1 VTEPYGGT
9 RGLRADVEA
18 ILRAAIEAAHPA
30 PLVRR
35 ALASAP
41 EVGGGGPIRLVA
53 LGKAAP
59 IMADEAFE
67 LLGDRIVQHVIVAPR
82 GTAGRRPVLHGGHPL
97 PDADSV
103 AAGGAIRDIVT
114 AAAPD
119 DVVLVLL
126 SGGGSAAAVLPLDI
140 IEVDEYA
147 GCIRR
152 LMRAGADIAELNTVR
167 RHIDGL
173 KGGRM
178 AVMAQPATVLGL
190 VLSDV
195 VGDAL
200 ETIASG
206 PLSPDPTSAGDALRV
221 LRRYGLVEECA
232 ESIHHVLTTSI
243 RTGEDE
249 TPGPGAPVF
258 ERVRVRVIGG
268 NDVAVTGAARAAE
281 GLGYTVHRAV
291 HPVTGAARSAGEALA
306 GEAVALQRAGTLPAC
321 IVAGGESTV
330 MVRGGGRGGRN
341 QELVLAACIALDG
354 APGIAL
360 GSAGTDGVDGPT
372 DAAGAVADAGTLG
385 RAAAAGADPDAALRE
400 NDSHSFFRAAGGLIV
415 TGPTGT
421 NVNDVHVALV
431 VDPVG
436 QPD

>member
-1 VTEPYGGT
+1 VTERDGA
-9 RGLRADVEA
+9 RGLRADAEA
-18 ILRAAIEAAHPA
+18 ILRAAIEAAHPG

-35 ALASAP
+35 ALESAP
-41 EVGGGGPIRLVA
+41 EIAGGGPIRLVA

-59 IMADEAFE
+59 LMADEAFE
-67 LLGDRIVQHVIVAPR
+67 ILGDRVVQHVIVAPH
-82 GTAGRRPVLHGGHPL
+82 GTAARRPVLHGGHPL

-103 AAGGAIRDIVT
+103 AAGRAIRDVVT
-114 AAAPD
+114 GAARD
-119 DVVLVLL
+119 DAVLVLL

-147 GCIRR
+147 DCIHR

-178 AVMAQPATVLGL
+178 AAMAEPATVLGL

-195 VGDAL
+195 VDDAL

-221 LRRYGLVEECA
+221 LRRYSLVEECA
-232 ESIHHVLTTSI
+232 ESIHHVLTTCI

-249 TPGPGAPVF
+249 TPGPDAPVF

-268 NDVAVTGAARAAE
+268 NDVAVEGAARAA
-281 GLGYTVHRAV
+281 GDLGYEVRRAI
-291 HPVTGAARSAGEALA
+291 HPVTGAARAAGEALA
-306 GEAVALQRAGTLPAC
+306 GEALALRRAGPLPAC
-321 IVAGGESTV
+321 IVAGGETTV
-330 MVRGGGRGGRN
+330 MVRGDGRGGRN
-341 QELVLAACIALDG
+341 QELVLAACIALGG
-354 APGIAL
+354 APGIAV

-372 DAAGAVADAGTLG
+372 DAAGAVADAGTLA
-385 RAAAAGADPDAALRE
+385 RAADAGVDPDVALRE
-400 NDSHSFFRAAGGLIV
+400 NDSHSFFRAAGGLII

-431 VDPVG
+431 VDPAG